1 MDGYIAGRSDQ
12 VVDTA
17 IRVLNNLSK
26 DEVSLECLRTIT
38 EASKPDKEDLSLR
51 EKIANALNK
60 AADAIERH
68 GDTVKNTAKA
78 PTKQIK
84 SAKNLQDVKVKIKD
98 RGRLKT
104 NARNV
109 QKQIKRSIDNGED
122 KSAIDK
128 IMQTYHEHKKEIF
141 ISIGVCVLIVPA
153 LISGIID
160 GFNDAIDSTS
170 RDAAKFSRD
179 LAKKVKN
186 GEIDPQTAS
195 RADAAYASVSKDI
208 MADDESSFAEAIR
221 AINKVTE
228 RRGKQ

>member
-1 MDGYIAGRSDQ
+1 MDEYIAGRSDQ

-26 DEVSLECLRTIT
+26 DEILPVSFQAIT
-38 EASKPDKEDLSLR
+38 ESSKSDKEDLSLR

-68 GDTVKNTAKA
+68 GDTVKNTARSS
-78 PTKQIK
+78 TKQAK
-84 SAKNLQDVKVKIKD
+84 SVKDLQDTKVKIKD
-98 RGRLKT
+98 RSRLKT
-104 NARNV
+104 NARNA
-109 QKQIKRSIDNGED
+109 QKQIKRSVEKGED

-128 IMQTYHEHKKEIF
+128 IMDTYHEHKKAIF
-141 ISIGVCVLIVPA
+141 VSIGVCVLVVPA
-153 LISGIID
+153 LISGVVD

-195 RADAAYASVSKDI
+195 RADAAYTSVSKDI
-208 MADDESSFAEAIR
+208 IAEDESSFAEAIR